1 MLTDGLNQE
10 RLELARNFC
19 LHAIRLHFLLARA
32 YNTLSLPLSLSLPGE
47 EGVRTLFTG
56 QREREREGGRGRD
69 KERDRER

>member
-19 LHAIRLHFLLARA
+19 LPVHA
-32 YNTLSLPLSLSLPGE
+32 TLSLPPSLSLPGE

-56 QREREREGGRGRD
+56 QREREREGGRD